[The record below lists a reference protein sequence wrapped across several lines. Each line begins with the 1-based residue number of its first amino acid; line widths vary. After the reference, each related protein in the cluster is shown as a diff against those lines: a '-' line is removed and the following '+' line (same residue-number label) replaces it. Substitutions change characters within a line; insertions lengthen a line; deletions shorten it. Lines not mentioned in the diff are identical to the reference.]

1 MAEVG
6 ESVVLAT
13 PAETGESLVNCFG
26 LDDFE
31 LCCYWQNERDY
42 D

>member
-6 ESVVLAT
+6 EPVVLAT
-13 PAETGESLVNCFG
+13 SAETGEFSVNCYG

-31 LCCYWQNERDY
+31 LCCYWQNERDN